1 MMVAYCGTA
10 QAAPTTVT
18 IPNYNFQSWDLSY
31 KTGSWHSGGR
41 QTTVQPDGSVTPY
54 NQPYGSYS
62 YAEGYAVNWYPGSG
76 DGTGWAVM
84 WNPAS
89 TDFATAGGNGV
100 LPGTAA
106 GSQCFLNA
114 ATTYNCEVS
123 LCNGNSVESWGQS
136 VVNVTYNKR
145 YTMTVAVGSALGAT
159 IMDGQSIAFAD
170 ITQKALV
177 LSHEDMYPNGW
188 YNTGGGGPSN
198 MSGFMGWGGFG
209 DISYSIS
216 SNNVINS
223 GIVGN
228 GDGLLTILGTAAGTC
243 WSNVRMISQNWAP
256 TYAAGTFN
264 WDNATTAAWAPSTG
278 GPYNANWTAGAD
290 AVLEGNGG
298 TVTVSQNITSVNS
311 LNFNTDWRTLGNTSA
326 GYQWIPTY
334 TINPSGAGAIT
345 LTGDAVITVGAG
357 TDATTSPRNV
367 GGGTALISCPISGTN
382 GMYKAGGGFLILTGA
397 NNYNN
402 SSLPSGTP
410 ATTVGGGTLMLGYG
424 GTASPLS
431 GGTTGTIQGNVLN
444 LANLAFNYSSAA
456 PSAVTTFGG
465 NISGTGSVD
474 ILGTGTTTFTSNNT
488 YAGITTIHAGS
499 TLQIGNGSTATAGA
513 IVGDVVNNG
522 TLIFNRAVSVSYSGI
537 IYDGSTFFPSTAGAN
552 PYSSLYANYNGVNSN
567 NAEVAHAGNLIQAG
581 TAGLTLDNSQ
591 MRYTGTTTVSAGG
604 GGLKITS
611 ASPSMAVLNTTK
623 TNVNGFL
630 VLDYSANTANET
642 SLVTQVVT
650 DLHIAYNGGSGS
662 FQSGHGYQ
670 IYSTSATATQGL
682 GWVDNATT
690 HQVTVMP
697 ALYGD
702 CNLDGVV
709 NFSDL
714 NKVLT
719 NYNLT
724 NMTWS
729 QGDCN
734 YDGVVNFA
742 DLNKVLT
749 NYNLTGPLNI
759 NNLPVFAFD
768 SLEADSQAMQLL
780 AKDGI
785 TLSQPVPEPS
795 SLVMLASLLTMAGVW
810 GFRRRRSR

>member
-1 MMVAYCGTA
+1 
-10 QAAPTTVT
+10 
-18 IPNYNFQSWDLSY
+18 
-31 KTGSWHSGGR
+31 
-41 QTTVQPDGSVTPY
+41 
-54 NQPYGSYS
+54 
-62 YAEGYAVNWYPGSG
+62 
-76 DGTGWAVM
+76 
-84 WNPAS
+84 
-89 TDFATAGGNGV
+89 
-100 LPGTAA
+100 
-106 GSQCFLNA
+106 
-114 ATTYNCEVS
+114 
-123 LCNGNSVESWGQS
+123 
-136 VVNVTYNKR
+136 
-145 YTMTVAVGSALGAT
+145 
-159 IMDGQSIAFAD
+159 
-170 ITQKALV
+170 
-177 LSHEDMYPNGW
+177 
-188 YNTGGGGPSN
+188 
-198 MSGFMGWGGFG
+198 MGWGGFG

-223 GIVGN
+223 GLVGN

-256 TYAAGTFN
+256 AYANASAANGSPGTIV

-278 GPYNANWTAGAD
+278 GPYTNNWTAGAD
-290 AVLEGNGG
+290 AVFEGNGG
-298 TVTVSQNITSVNS
+298 TVTVGNASSPSITSVNS
-311 LNFNTDWRTLGNTSA
+311 LNFNTDWTTLGTTLGNTAAGTAA

-334 TINPSGAGAIT
+334 TLNGFNGTSAIT

-367 GGGTALISCPISGTN
+367 GGGTALISCPISGSA
-382 GMYKAGGGFLILTGA
+382 GMYKAGAGFLILTGA
-397 NNYNN
+397 SNY
-402 SSLPSGTP
+402 SGG
-410 ATTVGGGTLMLGYG
+410 TTVGGGTLMLGYG
-424 GTASPLS
+424 GSASPLS

-456 PSAVTTFGG
+456 SSAVTTFGG

-488 YAGITTIHAGS
+488 YTGITTIHAGS
-499 TLQIGNGSTATAGA
+499 ALQIGNGSTATAGA
-513 IVGDVVNNG
+513 IVGDVVDNG

-567 NAEVAHAGNLIQAG
+567 NAEVAHPGNLIQAG
-581 TAGLTLDNSQ
+581 TAGLTLDDSQ
-591 MRYTGTTTVSAGG
+591 MKYTGTTTVSAGG

-630 VLDYSANTANET
+630 VLDYSANTANEI

-650 DLHIAYNGGSGS
+650 DLHIGYNGGSGS

-724 NMTWS
+724 NMSWS

-734 YDGVVNFA
+734 YDGVVNFS

-759 NNLPVFAFD
+759 GNLPVFAFD